1 MVGLEVF
8 RTQENYLG
16 NKTILIVFFI
26 LSFVAK

>member
-8 RTQENYLG
+8 RTQENSLG
-16 NKTILIVFFI
+16 KKTILIVFFI